1 MYSEELM
8 NKLRQLHKCTQDI
21 NHDLASE
28 IGTANVISPYDF
40 RYQPNCKAGTVIW
53 AFAYQF
59 HSTKEGMLLLQAP
72 VKGILLCCKDKKQ
85 YEEWLKNPKDYKF
98 QHTDMYFIPF
108 SKKDPNTPSFSKAI
122 SIYGRKYA
130 YTEQDAWNGYYQDVL
145 KALTTANSHVTKVL
159 DEFFTKE
166 HS

>member
-8 NKLRQLHKCTQDI
+8 NKLRQLHTFTQDI
-21 NHDLASE
+21 NHDIESE
-28 IGTANVISPYDF
+28 KGNSNVISPYDF
-40 RYQPNCKAGTVIW
+40 RYQPNCKVGTVIW

-59 HSTKEGMLLLQAP
+59 HSTKEGMLLLQTP
-72 VKGILLCCKDKKQ
+72 VKGILLCHKDKEH
-85 YEEWLKNPKDYKF
+85 YEEWLNNPTDCKF
-98 QHTDMYFIPF
+98 QITPTYFVPF
-108 SKKDPNTPSFSKAI
+108 SKKDPNKPSFSKAI

-130 YTEQDAWNGYYQDVL
+130 YTEQEAWDGYYQDVL

-159 DEFFTKE
+159 DEFFVKE

>member
-1 MYSEELM
+1 MLLVPMS
-8 NKLRQLHKCTQDI
+8 CDI
-21 NHDLASE
+21 NQTVKPVRLFGHLP
-28 IGTANVISPYDF
+28 IS
-40 RYQPNCKAGTVIW
+40 
-53 AFAYQF
+53 
-59 HSTKEGMLLLQAP
+59 STPQRKVCFFLLQAP

-85 YEEWLKNPKDYKF
+85 YEEWLNNPKDDKF